1 MCARYSDEWK
11 AELLDPERRF
21 HGLGIG
27 ELLEELGLEAGMTA
41 VEYGCGPGLVALQA
55 AVMVGPS
62 GKVYGIDI
70 HEGMVSVVNERADEA
85 GLTNVS
91 ALLKDGPSAPL
102 PDSVANL
109 VTCFLVFHYME
120 SRAER
125 QELADDLARIMKP
138 GGKVAVIQWNERWN
152 NGVTYEETVDLLT
165 SAGLR
170 CAGEYSVIDNQYRVV
185 GIRPAE

>member
-21 HGLGIG
+21 HGVRIG
-27 ELLEELGLEAGMTA
+27 ELLEELGLEAGMTM

-55 AVMVGPS
+55 GVMVGPS

-70 HEGMVSVVNERADEA
+70 HEGMVSVVNERAADA

-91 ALLKDGPSAPL
+91 ALLKDGPTAPL
-102 PDSVANL
+102 PCGVADL

-125 QELADDLARIMKP
+125 QGLADDLARLVKP
-138 GGKVAVIQWNERWN
+138 GGKVAVIQWDHY
-152 NGVTYEETVDLLT
+152 VPYEETVDLLT
-165 SAGLR
+165 SAGLG
-170 CAGEYSVIDNQYRVV
+170 CAGSYSVSDNQYRVV
-185 GIRPAE
+185 GTRPAE

>member
-1 MCARYSDEWK
+1 MCARYSDEWT

-27 ELLEELGLEAGMTA
+27 ELLEELGLEAGMTV

-55 AVMVGPS
+55 AAMVGPS
-62 GKVYGIDI
+62 GKVYGIDV
-70 HEGMVSVVNERADEA
+70 HEGMVSLVNERAADA
-85 GLTNVS
+85 GLANVS
-91 ALLKDGPSAPL
+91 ALLKDGTAAPL
-102 PDSVANL
+102 PCGVADL

-125 QELADDLARIMKP
+125 QALADDLARLVKP
-138 GGKVAVIQWNERWN
+138 GGRAAVLQWNERWN

-165 SAGLR
+165 AAGLR
-170 CAGEYSVIDNQYRVV
+170 CDGSYWVCDNQYRVV
-185 GIRPAE
+185 GIRPGE

>member
-1 MCARYSDEWK
+1 MPGTAMNGSRNS
-11 AELLDPERRF
+11 LDPERRF
-21 HGLGIG
+21 HGLGID
-27 ELLEELGLEAGMTA
+27 ELLEELGLKAGMTM

-62 GKVYGIDI
+62 GKVYGVDI
-70 HEGMVSVVNERADEA
+70 HAGMVSLVNSRADEA

-91 ALLKDGPSAPL
+91 ALLKDGSTAPL
-102 PDSVANL
+102 PDGVADL

-125 QELADDLARIMKP
+125 QELADDLARLVKP
-138 GGKVAVIQWNERWN
+138 GGRVAVIQWDHY
-152 NGVTYEETVDLLT
+152 VPYQETVDLLT

-170 CAGEYSVIDNQYRVV
+170 CTGAYSVIDSQYRVV

>member
-21 HGLGIG
+21 HGVRIG
-27 ELLEELGLEAGMTA
+27 ELLEELGLETGMTA

-70 HEGMVSVVNERADEA
+70 HEGMVSVVNERAADA

-91 ALLKDGPSAPL
+91 ALLKDGATAPL
-102 PDSVANL
+102 PDGVADL

-125 QELADDLARIMKP
+125 QELADDLARLVKP
-138 GGKVAVIQWNERWN
+138 GGRVAVIQWDHH
-152 NGVTYEETVDLLT
+152 VPYEETVDLLT

-170 CAGEYSVIDNQYRVV
+170 CAGAYSVSDSQYRVV
-185 GIRPAE
+185 GIRPSE